1 MQAIVVLRVQ
11 REIILQ
17 RDDVAGDVQ
26 QPAPHAVAAIGD
38 VGIGQRVLFV
48 AEGPQRKEQVLV
60 AAVAGHDLIRLQ
72 PKMGRRCPQ
81 QVGTGGV
88 GVKAAFVG
96 VQFDVLL
103 VLRLFA
109 RRIGGDSGQGG

>member
-26 QPAPHAVAAIGD
+26 QPAPHTVAAIGD

-72 PKMGRRCPQ
+72 PEVGRRCPQ

-88 GVKAAFVG
+88 GVKAQLSTSAS
-96 VQFDVLL
+96 LT
-103 VLRLFA
+103 A
-109 RRIGGDSGQGG
+109 ATTAGDGR

>member
-1 MQAIVVLRVQ
+1 MALRGRQGRWGRGVCDDDGLVQTIVVLRVQ

-48 AEGPQRKEQVLV
+48 AE
-60 AAVAGHDLIRLQ
+60 
-72 PKMGRRCPQ
+72 
-81 QVGTGGV
+81 
-88 GVKAAFVG
+88 
-96 VQFDVLL
+96 
-103 VLRLFA
+103 A
-109 RRIGGDSGQGG
+109 RSAKNRFSSLPLPGMI